1 VKKELS
7 GRSLS
12 EVSDDDHTLTH
23 CWRGKKPFKSLQD
36 VKKYFKPLALSFT
49 NGGKAKAKFEMPP
62 EAYLIISVSPIL
74 ILSHC
79 SFLFLSQLQVDK
91 ALCIKT
97 LTNILLF
104 QRKGNV
110 CLGILDG
117 GENVNGNII
126 GGNCWYIQFHLI
138 KTLTHYNKLICFVF
152 RFLFFCR
159 HINAR

>member
-1 VKKELS
+1 MKKELS

-104 QRKGNV
+104 QHKGNV

-117 GENVNGNII
+117 GKIDVNII
-126 GGNCWYIQFHLI
+126 GGNCWCIQFHLI
-138 KTLTHYNKLICFVF
+138 KTLTHTNKHW
-152 RFLFFCR
+152 R
-159 HINAR
+159 